1 MNWQDVQKLRQG
13 GQLKEAHE
21 AALGILAADPAD
33 FKTKSQYE
41 WVIFEYIKRIVAN
54 MAAALDKSQPIG
66 SRDVDEIMGWM
77 RKYYRL
83 QPRIPEMACSNIL
96 GQIVKVGSHLP
107 TFPDIIGW
115 IGIDGLRS
123 EDWQFN
129 EYQGKTYPSLA
140 MKIARALCKWVK
152 AHPDASNKQMGMA
165 LEWAERVR
173 ETAKGDDALWL
184 SWDMAILL
192 RQMDNFQRAAELLAG
207 VIKAKRNEFWVWA
220 EAGRLYQS
228 EQPELALACF
238 CRALECP
245 AEPKFLVRAHCELAK
260 LLAEQGDR
268 AQASQEIVVAVGI
281 REAEGWPIGHELE
294 RLIASPWCDPSAEGA
309 EDAKSFY
316 AKHSSGALVL
326 CFDVVE
332 TTAANYLGILIPH
345 TPREPRPGWKPKP
358 LTRFVIKDAKG
369 RASSLV
375 GPGMKKLN
383 FEVGSPL
390 SVVIGRQNGED
401 RQTIVHVAVRQSG
414 KRWDCLE
421 QYMGVV
427 VREATDGKPVKLFIA
442 GTGDEIGVNDPAD
455 KSLRAGDGVRFS
467 LARNPKND
475 RLDAFNVERS
485 ELPDKDVKLVH
496 GQLRRNPKG
505 YAFVDDAFVA
515 PALVDSVDSTI
526 EDVVAVAVYGK
537 HPKEDKRTWRI
548 ISLKAAV

>member
-1 MNWQDVQKLRQG
+1 MNWQDVQKLRQA

-54 MAAALDKSQPIG
+54 MAAALDKGQPIG

-77 RKYYRL
+77 RRYYRH

-96 GQIVKVGSHLP
+96 GQIAKVGPYLP
-107 TFPDIIGW
+107 KFPDMIRWVGC
-115 IGIDGLRS
+115 DGLRS
-123 EDWQFN
+123 EDWKFN

-140 MKIARALCKWVK
+140 MNIARALCKWVK

-165 LEWAERVR
+165 LDWAERVR
-173 ETAKGDDALWL
+173 ETARGDDALWL
-184 SWDMAILL
+184 NWDMAILL

-245 AEPKFLVRAHCELAK
+245 ADPKFLVRAHCELAE
-260 LLAEQGDR
+260 LLAEQGDY
-268 AQASQEIVVAVGI
+268 AQASREVAVTIDI
-281 REAEGWPIGHELE
+281 RQAEGWPVGREME
-294 RLIASPWCDPSAEGA
+294 ALIASPWYDPSAEGA

-316 AKHSSGALVL
+316 AKHSSGALAL

-332 TTAANYLGILIPH
+332 TKAATYLGLLIPH
-345 TPREPRPGWKPKP
+345 VPKEVHPGRKPK
-358 LTRFVIKDAKG
+358 LLQRFAIKDAKG
-369 RASSLV
+369 RAWSLV

-421 QYMGVV
+421 QGMGVV
-427 VREATDGKPVKLFIA
+427 VREAIDGKPMKLFIA

-455 KSLRAGDGVRFS
+455 KSLRAGDGVRFR

-515 PALVDSVDSTI
+515 PSLVDSVDGTI
-526 EDVVAVAVYGK
+526 EGVVAVAVYRK
-537 HPKEDKRTWRI
+537 HPKEDKRTWRV